1 MQLKTILNQ
10 CQKFKSF
17 VYAQVRLVDCNGE
30 KHIEVD
36 VLARRNSKA

>member
-1 MQLKTILNQ
+1 MQLKTILKQ

-17 VYAQVRLVDCNGE
+17 VYDQVRLVDWNGE

-36 VLARRNSKA
+36 VASTS